1 MFTSETGYGSIC
13 AQSQLLES
21 GGKSI
26 KSSKASSGWQWQC
39 TPLIPELGSRAGL
52 WTVRATQRPPVSK
65 NQNQS
70 TNQSIIT
77 NSSSAMEVSSRPAWD
92 RDPVSNQQRQSKA
105 GLRFVLAPWYRP
117 RIPSK
122 LASPV

>member
-52 WTVRATQRPPVSK
+52 WTVRATQRPPCLKKPKSI
-65 NQNQS
+65 
-70 TNQSIIT
+70 NQSI
-77 NSSSAMEVSSRPAWD
+77 NNYEVILCYGGEF
-92 RDPVSNQQRQSKA
+92 KA
-105 GLRFVLAPWYRP
+105 SLG
-117 RIPSK
+117 
-122 LASPV
+122 